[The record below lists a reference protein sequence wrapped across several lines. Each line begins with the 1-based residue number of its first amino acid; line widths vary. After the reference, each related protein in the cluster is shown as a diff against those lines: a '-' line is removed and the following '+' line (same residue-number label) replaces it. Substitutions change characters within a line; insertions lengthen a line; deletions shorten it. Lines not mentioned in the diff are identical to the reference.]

1 MLHVRY
7 ENHQADV
14 CVIVTY
20 FSFFVRIIRNINY
33 VGGVHY
39 FKFKTKKKCDAYG
52 YHITLK

>member
-20 FSFFVRIIRNINY
+20 FSFFVRIVRNINY